1 MMRKRAWLQW
11 ATALGWGGH
20 FGLGRAEQRPVA
32 STHAAPPWPSLTI
45 FIPASPGG
53 GWDQTGRVLGGV
65 LQSAGL
71 VGQVRYENLGGKAG
85 LTGLATFAERYKGRP
100 DALMVTGMVMLGG
113 IALHRSALD
122 LSRLNPLAQLTSDYL
137 VIAVPAASPLRT
149 AQDWADRLRDPTYKA
164 TVVGGS
170 AGGVDHILL
179 GMMLRS
185 LHANPANY
193 TYLSTSGGGQAS
205 KALQNRQA
213 DWGISG
219 YSELAD
225 AIHAGQVRPLAISS
239 QHTEM
244 GLPSLR
250 DVGIYTTLV
259 NWRGLCAPSG
269 LTPPQLEALQALID
283 RAVTTPA
290 WREELR
296 THRWLA
302 TYRNATAF
310 RRFIETEQ
318 STARVVVSLLKLN
331 GS

>member
-11 ATALGWGGH
+11 ATALAWGGH
-20 FGLGRAEQRPVA
+20 SGHSGAQQRPTA
-32 STHAAPPWPSLTI
+32 AAHAAAWPSLTI

-53 GWDQTGRVLGGV
+53 GWDQTGRALGHA
-65 LQSAGL
+65 LQSTGA
-71 VGQVRYENLGGKAG
+71 VGQIRYENVGGKAG
-85 LTGLATFAERYKGRP
+85 VVGLNAFAERYKGRP
-100 DALMVTGMVMLGG
+100 DALMITGMVMLGG

-137 VIAVPAASPLRT
+137 VVAVPAASPLRT
-149 AQDWADRLRDPTYKA
+149 AQDLADRLRDPTYKA

-170 AGGVDHILL
+170 AGSVDHMLL

-185 LHANPANY
+185 VHANPAQF
-193 TYLSTSGGGQAS
+193 TYLSTGGGGQAS

-219 YSELAD
+219 YSELAE
-225 AIHAGQVRPLAISS
+225 AIQAGQVRPLVISS
-239 QHTEM
+239 QRSEM

-269 LTPPQLEALQALID
+269 LTPPQLETLQALID
-283 RAVTTPA
+283 RVVTTAP
-290 WREELR
+290 WREALK
-296 THRWLA
+296 TNRWLA
-302 TYRNATAF
+302 TYRNAPAF